1 VRDAALVV
9 GTLDGT
15 DRHAER
21 SSRRF
26 VEEAVQDAQR

>member
-1 VRDAALVV
+1 MV
-9 GTLDGT
+9 GNLDGT
-15 DRHAER
+15 DRHLER

>member
-9 GTLDGT
+9 GNLDGT
-15 DRHAER
+15 DRHPER